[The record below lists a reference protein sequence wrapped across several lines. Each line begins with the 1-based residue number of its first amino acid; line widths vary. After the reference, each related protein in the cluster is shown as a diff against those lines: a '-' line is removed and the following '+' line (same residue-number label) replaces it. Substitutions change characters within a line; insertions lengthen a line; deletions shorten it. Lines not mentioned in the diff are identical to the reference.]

1 MGFVLSKRSL
11 RNLEGVHEDL
21 CKLIKLSI
29 TDSPHDFIIIE
40 GLRSKERQRKLV
52 ADGASTTERSRHITG
67 HAIDFVAWV
76 DHDGDG
82 KKEISWH
89 WGYYKKIANHMK
101 AIAEANDIDIDCGAD
116 WKKFPDGPHVQLT
129 RFKYPAPDGQ

>member
-1 MGFVLSKRSL
+1 MGFGLSKRSL
-11 RNLEGVHEDL
+11 GNLEGVHEDL
-21 CKLIKLSI
+21 CAVMKASI

-40 GLRSKERQRKLV
+40 GLRSLQRQKKLV
-52 ADGASTTERSRHITG
+52 ADGASTTLRSRHITG

-89 WGYYKKIANHMK
+89 WGYYNTIADHMK
-101 AIAEANDIDIDCGAD
+101 KVAQGLDIEIDCGAD
-116 WKKFPDGPHVQLT
+116 WKKFPDGPHVQLS
-129 RFKYPAPDGQ
+129 RQKYPE